1 MDDGSTG
8 SGARSDVALPVRT
21 GSAHGTDWTL
31 RAAAAAD
38 IEVIAELR
46 ATVMRA
52 DLERLGRY
60 DEHRV
65 RQRLRDSFST
75 RHTSII
81 LIDREL
87 VDRELVGW
95 EIVGWEIVGCVT
107 VRPSGNGQGGQWLEH
122 FYLAP
127 HCQGRGLGSAVLRT
141 VLERTDARGVAVSLN
156 VLRGSAARRLYERHG
171 FVVAAQ
177 DPIDVLMVRP
187 PRA

>member
-31 RAAAAAD
+31 RAASAAD

-46 ATVMRA
+46 ATVMRP

-87 VDRELVGW
+87 GGREL
-95 EIVGWEIVGCVT
+95 VGCVT
-107 VRPSGNGQGGQWLEH
+107 VRPAENGQGSQWLEH

-177 DPIDVLMVRP
+177 DPIDVFMVRP